1 MTPPVN
7 PYDPYARLSIAAF
20 TAIMRVPYQER
31 GVSMEVILT
40 HENTDFDA
48 LASLLGASKLY
59 PEAIPVLPRRP
70 NRNLRHFL
78 TLYWDELPFVRA
90 DDLPRRPIGRVI
102 LVDTQAL
109 TQLKGMSSQTKVR
122 IIDHHAL
129 AQELAPGTTY
139 SGGETGATTTI
150 LVEQI
155 SQDRL
160 PLSPIEATLLLLGI
174 YEDTGSLSYPSTT
187 PRDVRCAAWLLEQG
201 ANLEVVNKFLHHPL
215 SEEQRQLYDQLLEN
229 SQTHEFDGQSVVIA
243 IASAKGYV
251 EEISPLA
258 HKLRDLFEPAALF
271 VLVELDEY
279 TQMVARSSSETIDV
293 AEIAAHFDGGG
304 HGQAAAARIQGQP
317 LAQVQAKL
325 LELLKTHI
333 KPAVTVGQIMSY
345 GVHTLPPDTTVAEA
359 AEMMRRYGHEGFP
372 VEEKGQIV
380 GILTRG
386 QIDRA
391 LQLGFDNASVNFY
404 MYKGEVSVCPDDSV
418 QKLQDVM
425 MEHGLGQV
433 PVVEGGEVIGIVT
446 RTDLI
451 KLWSAPP
458 PRPRR
463 AEIAQLIEDALPAPL
478 LELIQKASQTA
489 AQMGYSL
496 YVVGGFV
503 RDLLLRTPTLDLDLV
518 VEGDAIALARRLR
531 RRVGGRVTS
540 HARFGTA
547 KLILDE
553 RAFPIPYLD
562 FVTART
568 EFYEHPTA
576 LPQVERSSIK
586 QDLHRR
592 DFTINTLAIC
602 LDPDRYGEL
611 LDFYGGEQDLKKGL
625 IRVLHSLSFVEDPTR
640 MLRAARLEQRLGFH
654 IEERTEELIGNAL
667 DLLDRT
673 TGERIRH
680 ELYLILEEEKPE
692 EALCRLD
699 ELGVLAQIRPGL
711 KCDDW
716 LRERFRRL
724 RASLEAGSWEL
735 ATSNQQTHILYLALL
750 TYRLSASDLESLINR
765 LKIASEEATLLRQVN
780 ELRSSTSEL
789 AEKHRSS
796 AIYRLLKHYSE
807 PAIFV
812 LWIATDAEPVREK
825 LELYHRTLRFV
836 EPEIDGDYLKA
847 MGLKPAPLF
856 GHILSALRDAR
867 LDGEV
872 GNLAEEEAFVEKLL
886 AKGGTNRF

>member
-1 MTPPVN
+1 
-7 PYDPYARLSIAAF
+7 
-20 TAIMRVPYQER
+20 
-31 GVSMEVILT
+31 MEVILT

-48 LASLLGASKLY
+48 LASLLGAWKLY
-59 PEAIPVLPRRP
+59 PDAIPVLPRRP

-90 DDLPRRPIGRVI
+90 DDLPRRRIERVI

-109 TQLKGMSSQTKVR
+109 TQLKGMSSRTKVL

-129 AQELAPGTTY
+129 DRDLTPGMTY
-139 SGGETGATTTI
+139 SGEELGATATLLI
-150 LVEQI
+150 EQI
-155 SQDRL
+155 SETHL

-187 PRDVRCAAWLLEQG
+187 PRDVRCAAWLLERG

-215 SEEQRQLYDQLLEN
+215 SEEQRQLYDRLLEN
-229 SQTHEFDGQSVVIA
+229 SQIHEFDGQSVVIA
-243 IASAKGYV
+243 TASVQGYV
-251 EEISPLA
+251 EEISTLA

-271 VLVELDEY
+271 VLVELEEHI
-279 TQMVARSSSETIDV
+279 QLVARSSSETIDV

-304 HGQAAAARIQGQP
+304 HSQASAARIREQT
-317 LAQVQAKL
+317 LDQVREEL
-325 LELLKTHI
+325 LELLKAHI

-372 VEEKGQIV
+372 VVEEGRIV

-386 QIDRA
+386 QIDKA
-391 LQLGFDNASVNFY
+391 LQLGFDNLSINFY
-404 MYKGEVSVCPDDSV
+404 MYTGEVSVRPDDPV

-425 MEHGLGQV
+425 MEHSLGQV
-433 PVVEGGEVIGIVT
+433 PVVEEGEIIGIVT

-458 PRPRR
+458 KRPRR

-478 LELIQKASQTA
+478 LKLIRKASQTA
-489 AQMGYSL
+489 TQMGSSL

-503 RDLLLRTPTLDLDLV
+503 RDLLLGTPTLDLDLV
-518 VEGDAIALARRLR
+518 VEGNAIALAKRLQKK
-531 RRVGGRVTS
+531 VGGRVTS

-553 RAFPIPYLD
+553 KAFPIPYLD

-611 LDFYGGEQDLKKGL
+611 LDFYGGEQDLKRGL

-640 MLRAARLEQRLGFH
+640 MLRAARLEQRLGFRL
-654 IEERTEELIGNAL
+654 EERTEELIGNAL

-680 ELYLILEEEKPE
+680 ELYLILEEEVPE

-699 ELGVLAQIRPGL
+699 ELGVLAQIHPRL
-711 KCDDW
+711 RCDDW
-716 LRERFRRL
+716 LKERFRRL
-724 RASLEAGSWEL
+724 RESPISNFQPP
-735 ATSNQQTHILYLALL
+735 TSNFQISILYLALL
-750 TYRLSASDLESLINR
+750 TYRLSAPDLESFVKR
-765 LKIASEEATLLRQVN
+765 LKIAGEDAALLRQVN
-780 ELRSSTSEL
+780 RLLLSTSEL
-789 AEKHRSS
+789 VKERRPS
-796 AIYRLLKHYSE
+796 AIYRLLKHYSGA
-807 PAIFV
+807 AIFV
-812 LWIATDAEPVREK
+812 LWIATDSESVRER

-836 EPEIDGDYLKA
+836 EPEIDGEYLKA
-847 MGLKPAPLF
+847 MGLQPSPLF
-856 GHILSALRDAR
+856 GHILSALRDAC

-872 GNLAEEEAFVEKLL
+872 SSLEEEEAFVEELL
-886 AKGGTNRF
+886 AKGETNRF

>member
-1 MTPPVN
+1 
-7 PYDPYARLSIAAF
+7 
-20 TAIMRVPYQER
+20 
-31 GVSMEVILT
+31 MEVILT

-48 LASLLGASKLY
+48 LASLLGAWKLY
-59 PEAIPVLPRRP
+59 PEANPVLPRRL

-78 TLYWDELPFVRA
+78 TLYWDELPFVQPN
-90 DDLPRRPIGRVI
+90 DLPRRRIERVI

-109 TQLKGMSSQTKVR
+109 TRLKGMSSQTKVH

-129 AQELAPGTTY
+129 AQELAPGMSY
-139 SGGETGATTTI
+139 SGEEIGATTTL

-155 SQDRL
+155 SEARL
-160 PLSPIEATLLLLGI
+160 SLSPIEATLLLLGI
-174 YEDTGSLSYPSTT
+174 YEDTGSLSYPTT
-187 PRDVRCAAWLLEQG
+187 TSRDVRCAAWLLEHG

-215 SEEQRQLYDQLLEN
+215 SEEQRRLYDQLLEN
-229 SQTHEFDGQSVVIA
+229 SQIREFAGQSVVIA
-243 IASAKGYV
+243 TASVKGYV
-251 EEISPLA
+251 EEISTLA
-258 HKLRDLFEPAALF
+258 HKLRDLFDPEALF
-271 VLVELDEY
+271 VLVELD
-279 TQMVARSSSETIDV
+279 QRIQLVARSSSETIDV

-304 HGQAAAARIQGQP
+304 HSQAAAAVIRGQA
-317 LAQVQAKL
+317 LAQVQARL
-325 LELLKTHI
+325 LELLRAHI
-333 KPAVTVGQIMSY
+333 KPAVNVGQIMSH
-345 GVHTLPPDTTVAEA
+345 GTVHTLPPDTTVAEA

-372 VEEKGQIV
+372 VVEEGQIV

-386 QIDRA
+386 QIDKA
-391 LQLGFDNASVNFY
+391 LQLGFDNASVDLY
-404 MYKGEVSVCPDDSV
+404 MYKGEVSVSPGDSV

-425 MEHGLGQV
+425 MEHSLGQV
-433 PVVEGGEVIGIVT
+433 PVVEGGEIIGIVT

-458 PRPRR
+458 QRLRR
-463 AEIAQLIEDALPAPL
+463 VEIAQLIENALPASL
-478 LELIQKASQTA
+478 LKLIRKASQTA
-489 AQMGYSL
+489 AQMDYSL

-503 RDLLLRTPTLDLDLV
+503 RDLLLGTPTLDLDLV
-518 VEGDAIALARRLR
+518 VEGNAIALAKHLR
-531 RRVGGRVTS
+531 RQVGGRVKS

-553 RAFPIPYLD
+553 QVFPIPYLD

-611 LDFYGGEQDLKKGL
+611 LDFYGGEQDLKRGL

-640 MLRAARLEQRLGFH
+640 MLRAARLEQRLGFRL
-654 IEERTEELIGNAL
+654 EERTEELIGNAL

-680 ELYLILEEEKPE
+680 ELYLILEEEVPE
-692 EALCRLD
+692 GALRRLD
-699 ELGVLAQIRPGL
+699 ELGVLGQIHPGL
-711 KCDDW
+711 RCDDW

-724 RASLEAGSWEL
+724 RESPIWSGGQVVLGQVAPPTLKPSDHLTIRPSDQI
-735 ATSNQQTHILYLALL
+735 SILYLALL
-750 TYRLSASDLESLINR
+750 TYRLSASDLASLIER
-765 LKIASEEATLLRQVN
+765 LKIASEDAALLRQVN
-780 ELRSSTSEL
+780 ELRSSIGEL
-789 AEKHRSS
+789 TEERQPS
-796 AIYRLLKHYSE
+796 AIYRLLKHYSG

-812 LWIATDAEPVREK
+812 LWIATESELVREQ
-825 LELYHRTLRFV
+825 LELYHRKLRFV
-836 EPEIDGDYLKA
+836 EPEIDGEYLKA
-847 MGLKPAPLF
+847 MSLKPGPLF
-856 GHILSALRDAR
+856 GQILSALRDAR

-872 GNLAEEEAFVEKLL
+872 TSLEEEKALVDKLL
-886 AKGGTNRF
+886 AKGETNRS

>member
-1 MTPPVN
+1 
-7 PYDPYARLSIAAF
+7 
-20 TAIMRVPYQER
+20 
-31 GVSMEVILT
+31 MEVILT

-48 LASLLGASKLY
+48 LASLLGAWKLY
-59 PEAIPVLPRRP
+59 PDAIPVLPQRL

-78 TLYWDELPFVRA
+78 TLYCDDLPFVEA
-90 DDLPRRPIGRVI
+90 DDLPRRPIERVI

-109 TQLKGMSSQTKVR
+109 TRLKGMSSQTKVL

-129 AQELAPGTTY
+129 DRPLTPGVTY
-139 SGGETGATTTI
+139 SGEEIGATTT
-150 LVEQI
+150 LLLEQI
-155 SQDRL
+155 SEARL

-187 PRDVRCAAWLLEQG
+187 PRDVHCAAWLLEQG

-215 SEEQRQLYDQLLEN
+215 SEEQRQLYDQLLDN
-229 SQTHEFDGQSVVIA
+229 SQIHEFDGQSVVIA
-243 IASAKGYV
+243 TASAKGYV
-251 EEISPLA
+251 EEISTLA

-271 VLVELDEY
+271 VLVELNEGFRY
-279 TQMVARSSSETIDV
+279 IQLVARSSSETIDV
-293 AEIAAHFDGGG
+293 AEIAARFDGGG
-304 HGQAAAARIQGQP
+304 HSQASAARIRGQT
-317 LAQVQAKL
+317 LDQARSEL
-325 LELLKTHI
+325 LELLETHI

-345 GVHTLPPDTTVAEA
+345 GVHTLPPDTTVADA

-372 VEEKGQIV
+372 VVEEGRIV

-386 QIDRA
+386 QIDKA
-391 LQLGFDNASVNFY
+391 LQLGFSSAPITFY
-404 MYKGEVSVCPDDSV
+404 MYKGEVSVHPDDSV
-418 QKLQDVM
+418 SKLQDVM

-433 PVVEGGEVIGIVT
+433 PVVEGGEITGIVT

-458 PRPRR
+458 RRPRR
-463 AEIAQLIEDALPAPL
+463 AEVAQLIEDALPIPL
-478 LELIQKASQTA
+478 LELIQQASHTA
-489 AQMGYSL
+489 AQMGSSL

-503 RDLLLRTPTLDLDLV
+503 RDLLLGTPTLDLDLV
-518 VEGDAIALARRLR
+518 VEGNAIALAKRLQKE
-531 RRVGGRVTS
+531 VGGRVTS

-547 KLILDE
+547 KLILDAK
-553 RAFPIPYLD
+553 AFPIPYLD

-592 DFTINTLAIC
+592 DFTINTLAVC

-611 LDFYGGEQDLKKGL
+611 LDFYGGEQDLERGL

-640 MLRAARLEQRLGFH
+640 MLRAARLEQRLDFRL
-654 IEERTEELIGNAL
+654 EERTEELIGNAL
-667 DLLDRT
+667 GLLDRT

-680 ELYLILEEEKPE
+680 ELYLILEEEVPE
-692 EALCRLD
+692 EALRRLD
-699 ELGVLAQIRPGL
+699 ELGVLAQIHPGL

-724 RASLEAGSWEL
+724 RDSLETGSRKLE
-735 ATSNQQTHILYLALL
+735 ASERPDVEILYLALL
-750 TYRLSASDLESLINR
+750 TYRLSTPALESLVKR
-765 LKIASEEATLLRQVN
+765 LTISSDDAALLRQVN
-780 ELRSSTSEL
+780 ELLSSTSEL
-789 AEKHRSS
+789 VKKRRPS
-796 AIYRLLKHYSE
+796 AIYRLLKPYSG

-812 LWIATDAEPVREK
+812 LWTATDSEAVRER
-825 LELYHRTLRFV
+825 LELHHRTLRFI
-836 EPEIDGDYLKA
+836 EPEIDGEHLKA
-847 MGLKPAPLF
+847 LGLKPSPLF
-856 GHILSALRDAR
+856 GRILSALRDAR

-872 GNLAEEEAFVEKLL
+872 STLEEEEALVEKLL
-886 AKGGTNRF
+886 AKGKTNRF

>member
-1 MTPPVN
+1 
-7 PYDPYARLSIAAF
+7 
-20 TAIMRVPYQER
+20 
-31 GVSMEVILT
+31 MEVILT

-48 LASLLGASKLY
+48 LASLLGAWKLY
-59 PEAIPVLPRRP
+59 PDAIPVLPRRP

-90 DDLPRRPIGRVI
+90 DDLPRRRIERVI

-109 TQLKGMSSQTKVR
+109 TQLKGMSSRTKVL

-129 AQELAPGTTY
+129 DRDLTPGMTY
-139 SGGETGATTTI
+139 SGEELGATATLLI
-150 LVEQI
+150 EQI
-155 SQDRL
+155 SETHL

-187 PRDVRCAAWLLEQG
+187 PRDVRCAAWLLEHG

-215 SEEQRQLYDQLLEN
+215 SEEQRQLYDQLLDN
-229 SQTHEFDGQSVVIA
+229 SQIHEFDGQSVVIA
-243 IASAKGYV
+243 TAIAKGYV
-251 EEISPLA
+251 EEISTLA

-271 VLVELDEY
+271 VLVELEEHI
-279 TQMVARSSSETIDV
+279 QLVARSSSETIDV
-293 AEIAAHFDGGG
+293 AEIAARLDGGG
-304 HGQAAAARIQGQP
+304 HSQASAARIRGQT
-317 LAQVQAKL
+317 LDQVRDEL
-325 LELLKTHI
+325 LELLKAHI
-333 KPAVTVGQIMSY
+333 KPAVTVGQIMSF
-345 GVHTLPPDTTVAEA
+345 GVHTLPPHTTVADA

-372 VEEKGQIV
+372 VVEEGHIV

-391 LQLGFDNASVNFY
+391 LQLGFDNASVNLY
-404 MYKGEVSVCPDDSV
+404 MYKGEVSVRPGDPV

-425 MEHGLGQV
+425 MEHSLGQV
-433 PVVEGGEVIGIVT
+433 PVVEGGEIIGIVT

-451 KLWSAPP
+451 KLWSTPP
-458 PRPRR
+458 QRPRR
-463 AEIAQLIEDALPAPL
+463 AEIAQLIEDALPVPL
-478 LELIQKASQTA
+478 QALIQKASQTA
-489 AQMGYSL
+489 AQMDASL

-503 RDLLLRTPTLDLDLV
+503 RDLLLGTPTLDLDLV
-518 VEGDAIALARRLR
+518 VEGNAIALAKRLQKK
-531 RRVGGRVTS
+531 VGGRVTS

-553 RAFPIPYLD
+553 KAFPIPYLD

-611 LDFYGGEQDLKKGL
+611 LDFYGGEQDLKRGL

-640 MLRAARLEQRLGFH
+640 MLRAARLEQRLGFRL
-654 IEERTEELIGNAL
+654 EERTEELIGNAL

-680 ELYLILEEEKPE
+680 ELCLILEEATPE

-699 ELGVLAQIRPGL
+699 ELGVLAQIHP
-711 KCDDW
+711 
-716 LRERFRRL
+716 RL
-724 RASLEAGSWEL
+724 RCNGWLTEKYPLLRQALKTKSWKLEDGERL
-735 ATSNQQTHILYLALL
+735 VVEILYLALL
-750 TYRLSASDLESLINR
+750 TYRLSAPDLESLVKR
-765 LKIASEEATLLRQVN
+765 LKIASEDAALLRQVN
-780 ELRSSTSEL
+780 RLLFSTSEL
-789 AEKHRSS
+789 VKERRPS
-796 AIYRLLKHYSE
+796 AIYRLLKHYSGA
-807 PAIFV
+807 AIFV
-812 LWIATDAEPVREK
+812 LWLATDSESVRER
-825 LELYHRTLRFV
+825 LELHHRTLRFV
-836 EPEIDGDYLKA
+836 EPEIDGEYLKA
-847 MGLKPAPLF
+847 MGLKPSPLF
-856 GHILSALRDAR
+856 GQILSALRDAR
-867 LDGEV
+867 LDAEV
-872 GNLAEEEAFVEKLL
+872 SSLEEEKALVEELLAES
-886 AKGGTNRF
+886 GTNRS

>member
-1 MTPPVN
+1 
-7 PYDPYARLSIAAF
+7 
-20 TAIMRVPYQER
+20 
-31 GVSMEVILT
+31 
-40 HENTDFDA
+40 
-48 LASLLGASKLY
+48 
-59 PEAIPVLPRRP
+59 
-70 NRNLRHFL
+70 LRHFL
-78 TLYWDELPFVRA
+78 ALYCDELPFVQVNG
-90 DDLPRRPIGRVI
+90 LPRRRPIERVI
-102 LVDTQAL
+102 LVDTQSL
-109 TQLKGMSSQTKVR
+109 TRLKGMSSQTKVH

-129 AQELAPGTTY
+129 AQELTPGMSY
-139 SGGETGATTTI
+139 SGEEIGATTTLLI
-150 LVEQI
+150 EQI
-155 SQDRL
+155 SQARL

-174 YEDTGSLSYPSTT
+174 YEDTGSLSYPTTT

-201 ANLEVVNKFLHHPL
+201 ASLEVVNKFLHHPL

-229 SQTHEFDGQSVVIA
+229 SQIHEFASQSVVIA
-243 IASAKGYV
+243 TASVKGYV
-251 EEISPLA
+251 EEISTLA
-258 HKLRDLFEPAALF
+258 HKLRDLFDPQALF
-271 VLVELDEY
+271 VLVELDERI
-279 TQMVARSSSETIDV
+279 QLVARSSSETIDV

-304 HGQAAAARIQGQP
+304 HSQAAAAVIRGQA
-317 LAQVQAKL
+317 LAQVRTKL
-325 LELLKTHI
+325 LELLKAHI
-333 KPAVTVGQIMSY
+333 KPAVNVGQIMSH
-345 GVHTLPPDTTVAEA
+345 GAVHTLPPDTTVAEA

-372 VEEKGQIV
+372 VVEDGQIV

-404 MYKGEVSVCPDDSV
+404 MYKGEVSVRADDPV

-425 MEHGLGQV
+425 MEHSLGQV
-433 PVVEGGEVIGIVT
+433 PVVEGGEIIGIVT

-458 PRPRR
+458 QRLRR
-463 AEIAQLIEDALPAPL
+463 VEIAQLIENALPAPL
-478 LELIQKASQTA
+478 LKLIRKASQTA
-489 AQMGYSL
+489 AQMDYSL

-503 RDLLLRTPTLDLDLV
+503 RDLLLGIPTLDLDLV
-518 VEGDAIALARRLR
+518 VEGNAIALAKRLR
-531 RRVGGRVTS
+531 KQVGGRVKS

-553 RAFPIPYLD
+553 QAFPIPYLD

-611 LDFYGGEQDLKKGL
+611 LDFYGGEQDLKRGL
-625 IRVLHSLSFVEDPTR
+625 IRVLHSLSFLEDPTR
-640 MLRAARLEQRLGFH
+640 MLRAARLEQRLGFRL
-654 IEERTEELIGNAL
+654 EERTEELIGNAL

-699 ELGVLAQIRPGL
+699 ELGVLAQIHPGL
-711 KCDDW
+711 RCDGW
-716 LRERFRRL
+716 LRERFRTL
-724 RASLEAGSWEL
+724 RESPISNFQPFDWARGRPP
-735 ATSNQQTHILYLALL
+735 TSNFQISILYLALL
-750 TYRLSASDLESLINR
+750 TYRLSAPDLESLIKR
-765 LKIASEEATLLRQVN
+765 LKIASEDVALLTQVN
-780 ELRSSTSEL
+780 ALRSLTSKL
-789 AEKHRSS
+789 AEERQPS
-796 AIYRLLKHYSE
+796 AIYHLLKHYSG

-812 LWIATDAEPVREK
+812 LWIATDLEPVRER
-825 LELYHRTLRFV
+825 LELHHRKLRFV
-836 EPEIDGDYLKA
+836 EPEIDGEYLKT
-847 MGLKPAPLF
+847 MGLRPSPLF
-856 GHILSALRDAR
+856 GQILSALRDAR

-872 GNLAEEEAFVEKLL
+872 TSLEEEKVLVEELL
-886 AKGGTNRF
+886 ARSEASGF

>member
-1 MTPPVN
+1 
-7 PYDPYARLSIAAF
+7 
-20 TAIMRVPYQER
+20 
-31 GVSMEVILT
+31 MEVILT

-48 LASLLGASKLY
+48 LASLLGAWKLY
-59 PEAIPVLPRRP
+59 PDAIPVLPRRP

-90 DDLPRRPIGRVI
+90 DDLPHRRIERVI

-109 TQLKGMSSQTKVR
+109 TQLKGMSSRTKVL

-129 AQELAPGTTY
+129 DRDLTPGMTY
-139 SGGETGATTTI
+139 SGEELGATATLLI
-150 LVEQI
+150 EQI
-155 SQDRL
+155 SETHL

-187 PRDVRCAAWLLEQG
+187 PRDVRCAAWLLEQR

-215 SEEQRQLYDQLLEN
+215 SEEQRQLYDQLLDN
-229 SQTHEFDGQSVVIA
+229 SQIHEFDGQSVVIA
-243 IASAKGYV
+243 TAIAKGYV
-251 EEISPLA
+251 EEISTLA

-271 VLVELDEY
+271 VLVELEEHI
-279 TQMVARSSSETIDV
+279 QLVARSSSETIDV
-293 AEIAAHFDGGG
+293 AEIAARLDGGG
-304 HGQAAAARIQGQP
+304 HSQASAARIQGQT
-317 LAQVQAKL
+317 LDQVRDEL
-325 LELLKTHI
+325 LELLKAHI

-372 VEEKGQIV
+372 VVEEGRIV

-386 QIDRA
+386 QIDKA
-391 LQLGFDNASVNFY
+391 LQLGFDNLSINFY
-404 MYKGEVSVCPDDSV
+404 MYKGAVSVRPDDPV

-425 MEHGLGQV
+425 MEHSLGQV
-433 PVVEGGEVIGIVT
+433 PVVEGGKIIGIVT

-458 PRPRR
+458 QRPRR
-463 AEIAQLIEDALPAPL
+463 AEIAQLIEDALPASL
-478 LELIQKASQTA
+478 LELIQQASQTA
-489 AQMGYSL
+489 AQMGSSL

-503 RDLLLRTPTLDLDLV
+503 RDLLLGTPTLDLDLV
-518 VEGDAIALARRLR
+518 VEGNAIALARRLQK
-531 RRVGGRVTS
+531 RVGGRVTS
-540 HARFGTA
+540 HVRFGTA
-547 KLILDE
+547 KLILDAK
-553 RAFPIPYLD
+553 AFPIPYLD

-568 EFYEHPTA
+568 EFYEHATA

-611 LDFYGGEQDLKKGL
+611 LDFYGGEQDLKRGL

-640 MLRAARLEQRLGFH
+640 MLRAARLEQRLGFRL
-654 IEERTEELIGNAL
+654 EERTEELIGNAL

-680 ELYLILEEEKPE
+680 ELYLILEEATPE

-699 ELGVLAQIRPGL
+699 ELGVLAQIHP
-711 KCDDW
+711 
-716 LRERFRRL
+716 RL
-724 RASLEAGSWEL
+724 RCNGWLTEKYRLLRQALKTKSWKLEDGERL
-735 ATSNQQTHILYLALL
+735 VVEILYLALL
-750 TYRLSASDLESLINR
+750 TYRLSAPDLESLVKR
-765 LKIASEEATLLRQVN
+765 LKIASEEAALLRQVN
-780 ELRSSTSEL
+780 RLLFSTSEL
-789 AEKHRSS
+789 VKARRPS
-796 AIYRLLKHYSE
+796 AIYRLLKPYSG

-812 LWIATDAEPVREK
+812 LWIATDSEPVRER

-836 EPEIDGDYLKA
+836 EPEIDGEHLKA
-847 MGLKPAPLF
+847 LGLKPSPLF
-856 GHILSALRDAR
+856 GRILSALRDAR

-872 GNLAEEEAFVEKLL
+872 SSLEEEEALVEELL
-886 AKGGTNRF
+886 AKNGTSRF

>member
-1 MTPPVN
+1 
-7 PYDPYARLSIAAF
+7 
-20 TAIMRVPYQER
+20 
-31 GVSMEVILT
+31 MEVILT

-48 LASLLGASKLY
+48 LASLLGAWKLY
-59 PEAIPVLPRRP
+59 PDATPVLPRRL
-70 NRNLRHFL
+70 NHNLRHFL
-78 TLYWDELPFVRA
+78 ALYCDELPFVEA
-90 DDLPRRPIGRVI
+90 DDLPHHRIEGVI

-109 TQLKGMSSQTKVR
+109 TKLKGMNSRTKVHM
-122 IIDHHAL
+122 IDHHTIAG
-129 AQELAPGTTY
+129 ELRPGMSY
-139 SGGETGATTTI
+139 SGEEIGATTTL

-160 PLSPIEATLLLLGI
+160 RLSPVEATLLLLGI
-174 YEDTGSLSYPSTT
+174 YEDTGSLSYPTTT

-201 ANLEVVNKFLHHPL
+201 ASLEVVNKFLHHPL

-229 SQTHEFDGQSVVIA
+229 SHIHKFDGHSVVIA
-243 IASAKGYV
+243 TASVKGYV
-251 EEISPLA
+251 EEISTLA
-258 HKLRDLFEPAALF
+258 HKLRDLFDPEALF
-271 VLVELDEY
+271 VLVELDERI
-279 TQMVARSSSETIDV
+279 QLVARSSSETIDV

-304 HGQAAAARIQGQP
+304 HSQAAAAVIREQG
-317 LAQVQAKL
+317 LAEVQAKL
-325 LELLKTHI
+325 LELLEAHI
-333 KPAVTVGQIMSY
+333 QPAVAVGQIMSY
-345 GVHTLPPDTTVAEA
+345 GIVHTLPPGTTVAEA

-372 VEEKGQIV
+372 VVQDGQIV
-380 GILTRG
+380 GLLTRG
-386 QIDRA
+386 QIDKA
-391 LQLGFDNASVNFY
+391 EHLGFANASIDLY
-404 MYKGEVSVCPDDSV
+404 MHKGEVSVRPDDSV

-433 PVVEGGEVIGIVT
+433 PVVEEGAIIGIVT

-458 PRPRR
+458 QRPRR
-463 AEIAQLIEDALPAPL
+463 AEIAQLIKDALPAPL

-489 AQMGYSL
+489 AQMGFSL

-503 RDLLLRTPTLDLDLV
+503 RDLLLGIPTLDLDLV
-518 VEGDAIALARRLR
+518 VEGDAIALAKRLR
-531 RRVGGRVTS
+531 KKTGGRVTS

-553 RAFPIPYLD
+553 QAFPIPYLD

-611 LDFYGGEQDLKKGL
+611 LDFYGGEQDLKRGL

-640 MLRAARLEQRLGFH
+640 MLRAARLEQRLGFR
-654 IEERTEELIGNAL
+654 IEARTEELIGNAL

-673 TGERIRH
+673 TGDRIRH
-680 ELYLILEEEKPE
+680 ELYLSLKEEAPE
-692 EALCRLD
+692 AALCRLD
-699 ELGVLAQIRPGL
+699 ELGVLAQVHPGL

-724 RASLEAGSWEL
+724 RESLEAGSWEL
-735 ATSNQQTHILYLALL
+735 AITTQQPQTSILYLALM
-750 TYRLSASDLESLINR
+750 TYRFSTQDLESLVRR
-765 LKIASEEATLLRQVN
+765 LKISSEDATLSRQVN
-780 ELRSSTSEL
+780 RLLFSTSEL
-789 AEKHRSS
+789 VKARRPS
-796 AIYRLLKHYSE
+796 AIYRLLEHYSE

-812 LWIATDAEPVREK
+812 LWIATDSELVQEQ
-825 LELYHRTLRFV
+825 LELYHQRLRFV
-836 EPEIDGDYLKA
+836 EPEIDGERLKA
-847 MGLKPAPLF
+847 MGLKPGPLF

-872 GNLAEEEAFVEKLL
+872 TSLEEEKALVDKLL
-886 AKGGTNRF
+886 AKGETNRF

>member
-1 MTPPVN
+1 
-7 PYDPYARLSIAAF
+7 
-20 TAIMRVPYQER
+20 
-31 GVSMEVILT
+31 MEVILT

-59 PEAIPVLPRRP
+59 PDAKPVLPRRL

-78 TLYWDELPFVRA
+78 TLYCDELPFVQA
-90 DDLPRRPIGRVI
+90 DELPRRSIERVI

-122 IIDHHAL
+122 IIDHHVL
-129 AQELAPGTTY
+129 AQELAPGMTY
-139 SGGETGATTTI
+139 SGGETGATITLLI
-150 LVEQI
+150 EQI
-155 SQDRL
+155 SEARL
-160 PLSPIEATLLLLGI
+160 PLSPIEATLFLLGI

-201 ANLEVVNKFLHHPL
+201 ANLEVVNRFLHHPL

-229 SQTHEFDGQSVVIA
+229 SQAHEFDGQSVVIA
-243 IASAKGYV
+243 TASVEGYI
-251 EEISPLA
+251 EEIATLA

-271 VLVELDEY
+271 VLVELGEHI
-279 TQMVARSSSETIDV
+279 QLVARSSSESIDV

-304 HGQAAAARIQGQP
+304 HSQAAAARIRGQS
-317 LAQVQAKL
+317 LAQAQARL
-325 LELLKTHI
+325 LELLRAHI
-333 KPAVTVGQIMSY
+333 QPAATVGQIMSY
-345 GVHTLPPDTTVAEA
+345 GVHTLPPDTTVADA
-359 AEMMRRYGHEGFP
+359 AGMMRRYGHEGFP
-372 VEEKGQIV
+372 VVQDGQIV
-380 GILTRG
+380 GILTRS

-391 LQLGFDNASVNFY
+391 LQLGFDNVSVNFY
-404 MYKGEVSVCPDDSV
+404 MYKGEVSVRPDDSV

-425 MEHGLGQV
+425 MEHSLGQV

-458 PRPRR
+458 QRSRK

-489 AQMGYSL
+489 AQMGFSL

-503 RDLLLRTPTLDLDLV
+503 RDLLLGIPTLDLDLV
-518 VEGDAIALARRLR
+518 VEGDAIALARRLQKS
-531 RRVGGRVTS
+531 VGGRVTS
-540 HARFGTA
+540 HVRFGTA

-553 RAFPIPYLD
+553 QAPLTGQAFPVSYLD

-592 DFTINTLAIC
+592 DFTINTLAVC

-611 LDFYGGEQDLKKGL
+611 LDFYGGEQDLKRGL

-640 MLRAARLEQRLGFH
+640 MLRAARLEQRLGFRL
-654 IEERTEELIGNAL
+654 EERTEELIGNAL
-667 DLLDRT
+667 GLLDRT

-680 ELYLILEEEKPE
+680 ELCLILEEEAPE

-699 ELGVLAQIRPGL
+699 ELGVLAQIHPGL
-711 KCDDW
+711 RGGDW

-724 RASLEAGSWEL
+724 RALLTGRESTIWSGGQVVLGQVAPPTIRPSDHL
-735 ATSNQQTHILYLALL
+735 TILYLALL
-750 TYRLSASDLESLINR
+750 TYRLSALDLESLVKR
-765 LKIASEEATLLRQVN
+765 LKIASEDATLLRQVN
-780 ELRSSTSEL
+780 VLRSLTGEL
-789 AEKHRSS
+789 AEERQAS
-796 AIYRLLKHYSE
+796 AIYRLLEHYPG
-807 PAIFV
+807 PAIFL
-812 LWIATDAEPVREK
+812 LWLATDSELVRER
-825 LELYHRTLRFV
+825 LELHYGTLRFV
-836 EPEIDGDYLKA
+836 EPEIDGEYLKA
-847 MGLKPAPLF
+847 MGLKPSPLF
-856 GHILSALRDAR
+856 GHILSALRDAC
-867 LDGEV
+867 LDGKVSSLE
-872 GNLAEEEAFVEKLL
+872 EEEAFVEERLALLTGL
-886 AKGGTNRF
+886 AKKQDESFLTSS

>member
-1 MTPPVN
+1 
-7 PYDPYARLSIAAF
+7 
-20 TAIMRVPYQER
+20 
-31 GVSMEVILT
+31 MEVILT

-48 LASLLGASKLY
+48 LASLLGAWKLY
-59 PEAIPVLPRRP
+59 PDAIPVLPRRL

-78 TLYWDELPFVRA
+78 TLYCDELPFVQA
-90 DDLPRRPIGRVI
+90 DDLPPRRSIARVI
-102 LVDTQAL
+102 LVDTQSL
-109 TQLKGMSSQTKVR
+109 TQLKGMSSQTKVL

-129 AQELAPGTTY
+129 DRELAPGMIY
-139 SGGETGATTTI
+139 SGEEVGATTTL

-155 SQDRL
+155 SEARL

-174 YEDTGSLSYPSTT
+174 YEDTGSLSYPTTT
-187 PRDVRCAAWLLEQG
+187 PRDVRCAAWLLEHG
-201 ANLEVVNKFLHHPL
+201 ASLEVVNKFLHHPL

-229 SQTHEFDGQSVVIA
+229 SQIYEFDGQSVVIA
-243 IASAKGYV
+243 TASAGGYI
-251 EEISPLA
+251 EEISTLA
-258 HKLRDLFEPAALF
+258 HKLRDVFEPEALF
-271 VLVELDEY
+271 VLVEMDE
-279 TQMVARSSSETIDV
+279 QIQLVARSSSETIDV
-293 AEIAAHFDGGG
+293 AEIAARFDGGG
-304 HGQAAAARIQGQP
+304 HSQAAAAVIRGQD
-317 LAQVQAKL
+317 LAQTQEML
-325 LELLKTHI
+325 LELLSTHV
-333 KPAVTVGQIMSY
+333 KPAVTVGQIMSR
-345 GVHTLPPDTTVAEA
+345 GVHTLPPDTTVADA

-372 VEEKGQIV
+372 VVEEGQIV

-386 QIDRA
+386 QMDRA
-391 LQLGFDNASVNFY
+391 TQLGFDNASINLY
-404 MYKGEVSVCPDDSV
+404 MYKGEVSVRPDDPV
-418 QKLQDVM
+418 QKLQAVM
-425 MEHGLGQV
+425 MEHSLGQV

-458 PRPRR
+458 QRPRR

-478 LELIQKASQTA
+478 LELIQQASQTA
-489 AQMGYSL
+489 AQMGSSL

-503 RDLLLRTPTLDLDLV
+503 RDLLLGTPTLDLDLV
-518 VEGDAIALARRLR
+518 VEGNAIALARRLR
-531 RRVGGRVTS
+531 KKVGGRVKS

-553 RAFPIPYLD
+553 QVLPISYLD

-611 LDFYGGEQDLKKGL
+611 LDFYGGEQDLKRGL

-654 IEERTEELIGNAL
+654 LEERTEELIGNAL

-680 ELYLILEEEKPE
+680 ELHLILEEAAPE

-699 ELGVLAQIRPGL
+699 ELGVLAQIHPGL
-711 KCDDW
+711 KCNGW
-716 LRERFRRL
+716 LTEKCRL
-724 RASLEAGSWEL
+724 LRQILETKSWKVEAGERL
-735 ATSNQQTHILYLALL
+735 AVEILYLALL
-750 TYRLSASDLESLINR
+750 TYRLSAPELESLVKR
-765 LKIASEEATLLRQVN
+765 LKIAGEDAALLRQVN
-780 ELRSSTSEL
+780 RLRSLASEL
-789 AEKHRSS
+789 AEKYQPSD
-796 AIYRLLKHYSE
+796 IYRLLKHYSE

-812 LWIATDAEPVREK
+812 LWIATDSESVQER
-825 LELYHRTLRFV
+825 LELHHRTLRFV

-847 MGLKPAPLF
+847 LGLQPSPLF
-856 GHILSALRDAR
+856 GRILSALRDAR

-872 GNLAEEEAFVEKLL
+872 SSLEEEKTLVEELL
-886 AKGGTNRF
+886 ANSKTNRF

>member
-1 MTPPVN
+1 
-7 PYDPYARLSIAAF
+7 
-20 TAIMRVPYQER
+20 
-31 GVSMEVILT
+31 MEVILT

-48 LASLLGASKLY
+48 LASLLGAWKLY
-59 PEAIPVLPRRP
+59 PDAIPVLPRRP

-90 DDLPRRPIGRVI
+90 DDLPRRRIERVI

-109 TQLKGMSSQTKVR
+109 TQLKGMSSRTKVL

-129 AQELAPGTTY
+129 DGELAPGMTY
-139 SGGETGATTTI
+139 SGGETGATATLLI
-150 LVEQI
+150 EQI
-155 SQDRL
+155 SETHL

-187 PRDVRCAAWLLEQG
+187 PRDVRCAAWLLEHG

-215 SEEQRQLYDQLLEN
+215 SEEQRQLYDQLLDN
-229 SQTHEFDGQSVVIA
+229 SQIHEFDGQSVVIA
-243 IASAKGYV
+243 TAIAKGYV
-251 EEISPLA
+251 EEISTLA

-271 VLVELDEY
+271 VLVELEEHI
-279 TQMVARSSSETIDV
+279 QLVARSSSETIDV
-293 AEIAAHFDGGG
+293 AEIAARLDGGG
-304 HGQAAAARIQGQP
+304 HSQASAARIRGQT
-317 LAQVQAKL
+317 LDQVRDEL
-325 LELLKTHI
+325 LELLKAHI
-333 KPAVTVGQIMSY
+333 KPAVTVGQIMSF
-345 GVHTLPPDTTVAEA
+345 GVHTLPPHTTVADA

-372 VEEKGQIV
+372 VVEEGHIV

-391 LQLGFDNASVNFY
+391 LQLGFDNASVNLY
-404 MYKGEVSVCPDDSV
+404 MYKGEVSVRPGDPV

-425 MEHGLGQV
+425 MEHSLGQV
-433 PVVEGGEVIGIVT
+433 PVVEGGEIIGIVT

-451 KLWSAPP
+451 KLWSTPP
-458 PRPRR
+458 QRPRR
-463 AEIAQLIEDALPAPL
+463 AEIAQLIEDALPVPL
-478 LELIQKASQTA
+478 QALIQKASQTA
-489 AQMGYSL
+489 AQMDASL

-503 RDLLLRTPTLDLDLV
+503 RDLLLGTPTLDLDLV
-518 VEGDAIALARRLR
+518 VEGNAIALAKRLQKK
-531 RRVGGRVTS
+531 VGGRVKS

-547 KLILDE
+547 KLILDKQ
-553 RAFPIPYLD
+553 AFPIPYLD

-611 LDFYGGEQDLKKGL
+611 LDFYGGEQDLKRGL

-640 MLRAARLEQRLGFH
+640 MLRAARLEQRLGFRL
-654 IEERTEELIGNAL
+654 EERTEELIGNAL

-680 ELYLILEEEKPE
+680 ELCLILEEATPE

-699 ELGVLAQIRPGL
+699 ELGVLAQIHP
-711 KCDDW
+711 
-716 LRERFRRL
+716 RL
-724 RASLEAGSWEL
+724 RCNGWLTEKYPLLRQALKTKSWKLEDGERL
-735 ATSNQQTHILYLALL
+735 VVEILYLALL
-750 TYRLSASDLESLINR
+750 TYRLSAPDLESLVKR
-765 LKIASEEATLLRQVN
+765 LKIASEEAALLRQVN
-780 ELRSSTSEL
+780 RLLFSTSEL
-789 AEKHRSS
+789 VKERRPS
-796 AIYRLLKHYSE
+796 AIYRLLKHYSGA
-807 PAIFV
+807 AIFV
-812 LWIATDAEPVREK
+812 LWLATDSASVRER
-825 LELYHRTLRFV
+825 LELHHRTLRFV
-836 EPEIDGDYLKA
+836 EPKIDGEYLKA
-847 MGLKPAPLF
+847 MGLKPSPLF
-856 GHILSALRDAR
+856 GQILSALRDAR

-872 GNLAEEEAFVEKLL
+872 SSLEEEESLVDELLAEN
-886 AKGGTNRF
+886 GTNRS